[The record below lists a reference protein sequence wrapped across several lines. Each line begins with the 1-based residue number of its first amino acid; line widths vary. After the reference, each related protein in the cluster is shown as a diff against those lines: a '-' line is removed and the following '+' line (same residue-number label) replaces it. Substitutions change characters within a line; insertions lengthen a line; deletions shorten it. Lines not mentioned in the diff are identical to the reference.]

1 MEYPVLKKQFEIRV
15 KVDTPVF
22 VGQDG
27 KAGRRQLIEIT
38 SGTLN
43 ADPEGD
49 FAGETG
55 AVLPGGVD
63 SQVIRPDGRC
73 ELSARYGV
81 KMEGGTLDGAS
92 FYIENNGIRTVPA
105 EYASEV
111 LAGKFVDP
119 SLYYFCTVPQFEIY
133 DDRLH
138 ALKEKVY
145 ICKAER
151 LPNTVILGYYS
162 VE

>member
-1 MEYPVLKKQFEIRV
+1 MEHPILKKQFEIRV
-15 KVDTPVF
+15 KVDTPIV

-38 SGTLN
+38 SGVL
-43 ADPEGD
+43 
-49 FAGETG
+49 TG
-55 AVLPGGVD
+55 
-63 SQVIRPDGRC
+63 C
-73 ELSARYGV
+73 
-81 KMEGGTLDGAS
+81 EGGILKANA
-92 FYIENNGIRTVPA
+92 YR
-105 EYASEV
+105 SEV

-133 DDRLH
+133 DDRLER
-138 ALKEKVY
+138 LSEKIY

-151 LPNTVILGYYS
+151 LPDTVILGYFS